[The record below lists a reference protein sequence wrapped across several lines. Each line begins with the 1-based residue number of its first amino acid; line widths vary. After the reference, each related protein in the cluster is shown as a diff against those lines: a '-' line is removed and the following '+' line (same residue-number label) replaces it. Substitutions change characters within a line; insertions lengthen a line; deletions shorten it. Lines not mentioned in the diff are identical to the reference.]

1 MSAFSRSS
9 KKKKKVKKV
18 KRNRVEPI
26 MEDER

>member
-1 MSAFSRSS
+1 MQTLSRSS